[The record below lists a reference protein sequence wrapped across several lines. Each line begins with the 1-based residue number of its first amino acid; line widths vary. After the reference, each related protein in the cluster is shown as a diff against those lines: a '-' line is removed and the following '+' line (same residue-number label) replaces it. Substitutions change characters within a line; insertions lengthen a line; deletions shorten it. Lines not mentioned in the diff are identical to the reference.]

1 MKITHMDMKDL
12 GARIARARDLAG
24 QSQVALGDSVGL
36 DRSAISRLEQGER
49 KLSVPELVLI
59 AQALGRP
66 LSFFVAAPV
75 PAVVSRRRD
84 SEHAHD
90 TNGLLDEE
98 LRSFSSDVH
107 GLLGIGVLS
116 GLDRDTISFRV
127 PRTHQEAEQS
137 ATRVR
142 SRAGLTIEPIE
153 DVGRFCESLGLVT
166 FSASLTEVGPD
177 GGCVEAGE
185 DCNRVGVAVING
197 DARSGRRRMTLAHEL
212 GHWLTGDA
220 YDHEASSDSERML
233 NSFAIHLLAPRGGIG
248 RAWDEYSSWT
258 TRERAIAVSTRFRLS
273 WSATVGQLRSLGH
286 VSREEHALLSQNVP
300 TAGEFARLD
309 LAITPAI
316 SAELAAPYLSPG
328 FVARVL
334 GAYTV
339 GDLTAAR
346 TLELLRG
353 TLRVDDLP
361 PMEPGRPEDLRHAFA
376 GHGG

>member
-1 MKITHMDMKDL
+1 MDMKDL
-12 GARIARARDLAG
+12 GERITRARDLAG
-24 QSQVALGDSVGL
+24 QSQVALGSSVGL
-36 DRSAISRLEQGER
+36 DRSAISRLEKGER

-66 LSFFVAAPV
+66 LSFFVSAPV
-75 PAVVSRRRD
+75 PAVVSRRQD

-116 GLDRDTISFRV
+116 GLDRDAINFRV
-127 PRTHQEAEQS
+127 PRTHEEAEQS
-137 ATRVR
+137 ATGVR
-142 SRAGLTIEPIE
+142 SHAGLTIEPIE

-166 FSASLTEVGPD
+166 FSASLTEAGPD

-185 DCNRVGVAVING
+185 DHNRMGVAVING
-197 DARSGRRRMTLAHEL
+197 DAKSGRRRMTLAHEL

-233 NSFAIHLLAPRGGIG
+233 NSFAIHLLAPRGGIA
-248 RAWDEYSSWT
+248 RVWEERSRWT
-258 TRERAIAVSTRFRLS
+258 TRERAIAVGARFRLS
-273 WSATVGQLRSLGH
+273 WSATVAQLHNLGRI
-286 VSREEHALLSQNVP
+286 SREEHALLSPNVP
-300 TAGEFARLD
+300 TTGEFKRLD
-309 LAITPAI
+309 LAIAD
-316 SAELAAPYLSPG
+316 ELAAPYLSPG

-339 GDLTAAR
+339 GDLTPAR

-353 TLRVDDLP
+353 TLRAADLP
-361 PMEPGRPEDLRHAFA
+361 PLEPGRLEDLRHAFT
-376 GHGG
+376 GHGA